1 MPFIDVILGTR
12 IPRPMRLDDS
22 EYICIGKSK
31 FSSWT
36 VKSISLD
43 AFSSRSSSLFNY
55 FANLTNF
62 EQTWDQYQTASTQ
75 TQNNIAEDQDGEWVW
90 VPKGSKY
97 QIVDDDI
104 TYQDNADDR
113 QDFLSLF
120 NPSQL
125 VFDNNTLR

>member
-1 MPFIDVILGTR
+1 M
-12 IPRPMRLDDS
+12 
-22 EYICIGKSK
+22 
-31 FSSWT
+31 T
-36 VKSISLD
+36 VSKSIMVNQNFHLELKSIFLD

-75 TQNNIAEDQDGEWVW
+75 TQNNISEDQDGEWVW

-97 QIVDDDI
+97 QILDDDI
-104 TYQDNADDR
+104 TYQDDADDR

-125 VFDNNTLR
+125 VFDNNILFQLILNVIISGSAG

>member
-1 MPFIDVILGTR
+1 MSTFVLINQ
-12 IPRPMRLDDS
+12 
-22 EYICIGKSK
+22 K
-31 FSSWT
+31 FHFKL
-36 VKSISLD
+36 KSISLD

-104 TYQDNADDR
+104 TYQDDADDR

-125 VFDNNTLR
+125 VFDMIIIH

>member
-12 IPRPMRLDDS
+12 IPSPMRLDDS

-31 FSSWT
+31 GP

-75 TQNNIAEDQDGEWVW
+75 TQNNIAEGQDGEWVW

-97 QIVDDDI
+97 QILDDDI
-104 TYQDNADDR
+104 TYQDDAGDR

-125 VFDNNTLR
+125 VFDMIIIH